1 MIKISA
7 VTKYPQKQQTTDGG
21 KYRPFLNLKN
31 LKTKS
36 TSTYANTELVQ
47 GKSKP
52 LNRPGT
58 VTVSNFKCGLPTG
71 SLVTKIT
78 VHYAHAKVAY
88 NGKVCNV
95 GAPKISLMDG
105 NSIIK
110 NSKKKDVTHTG
121 QAPTTTIKKYT
132 ETFNVGSWDYT
143 KLNSSNFGVQINY
156 PTNSSNNAGYI
167 RLYYVYIT
175 VDYREPSFDLKVNG
189 DTKQPHNYDKYS
201 VVIEL
206 ANKNVTSTAPAITIT
221 APTGLSLSSYSDIS
235 GGTFENVA
243 NNTWV
248 WTPKITKQYSLA
260 LEMIFD
266 INITFPLGATSFP
279 ITFRASESMTSKSA
293 RYDTSVLPA
302 PTKEDVDIDEN
313 SNNDPTLTDNVADPA
328 RPEIVTWPKWTL
340 FDWQVEL
347 DESIDDE
354 DKVDVYCC
362 TVTNGKFDE
371 WSFDNLSEELEYYK
385 GGAYYFGFVS
395 KATLKAKSLRYAPI
409 HGHYVE
415 GSDYPLIT
423 YQDTEGLRVNH
434 EGTYTLVVTKYG
446 TQEVLKVVYL
456 DITPLWEDEPIP
468 CATIISPTQEELDR
482 LGDESYIVQS
492 YVKAISDEGYVRD
505 WGKNFKIGVFNNAI
519 EDNITVTTIT
529 PEDPNED
536 PYDIVTDSTDY
547 YNLTPNDII
556 TNAYYWSEPFAK
568 LNEFNNVECK
578 FHYNKDYP
586 LYIILAGDYS
596 DKDKTVKY
604 TEPGIIEDNYYDV
617 REANGTYPIPI
628 DNTVL
633 SDGSFAE
640 LNMQGNSTATPV
652 IYYDLPLEDFENET
666 HAVRGIEVTGTIE
679 QNSDDLNIYAKVITP
694 TGESRARSINL
705 DVSKK
710 ENEFS
715 IGGMGDLWGLSTTDI
730 TSLEDWEVEFMVDN
744 TLNGYDAS
752 INYSNISVIFYIA
765 EIDQQNYRCYVNGE
779 DTSYYGAFLKDVEI
793 PEGLKTDV
801 DSLTIDG
808 TDTNS
813 PYRQNIRE
821 KEIVIELDIG
831 DNCNLA
837 ESTLSVRDLARL
849 FQNKR
854 DKYNRPIPNRIEFNH
869 YPDVYWEYIMK
880 DPFDNK
886 VKISS
891 YEVKIKLTVPS
902 GTAYKKQSTTTNKVG
917 YVNGLASVNPVIVI
931 KPTDNLITVTET
943 LTDQNFHMGYDGDI
957 TDKVFVIDCE
967 DRIVWLKQD
976 EDSEDGENITA
987 YVDWNSDW
995 FAISGEYQFEATGAV
1010 IKAVDYIERW

>member
-7 VTKYPQKQQTTDGG
+7 VTKYPQKQQTTEGG

-36 TSTYANTELVQ
+36 TKTFAHTELIQ

-95 GAPKISLMDG
+95 GAPTI
-105 NSIIK
+105 SIIRNGK
-110 NSKKKDVTHTG
+110 IDKYGSGKLMSKKG
-121 QAPTTTIKKYT
+121 QAPTTSIKSYDMAFT
-132 ETFNVGSWDYT
+132 HHWDYT
-143 KLNSSNFGVQINY
+143 EINSDDFGIRINY
-156 PTNSSNNAGYI
+156 PTNSNAHEGYI
-167 RLYYVYIT
+167 RLYNFYVTIT
-175 VDYREPSFDLKVNG
+175 YKAPSYTLKVKG
-189 DTKQPHNYDKYS
+189 RAEQPVNNEPYQID
-201 VVIEL
+201 IEL
-206 ANKNVTSTAPAITIT
+206 TNKNKVKYRPTVTIT
-221 APTGLSLSSYSDIS
+221 APAGVSVDMSRAGNEVTKI
-235 GGTFENVA
+235 
-243 NNTWV
+243 NNQTWQ
-248 WTPKITKQYSLA
+248 WTPSKMSGMDAVGIGLF
-260 LEMIFD
+260 FD
-266 INITFPLGATSFP
+266 INVTFPLGATYYP
-279 ITFRASESMTSKSA
+279 IRIDAGITTTNTTAYYT
-293 RYDTSVLPA
+293 TNVLPKPA
-302 PTKEDVDIDEN
+302 REDTTSEEDPSGTPTI
-313 SNNDPTLTDNVADPA
+313 NNQQAEPT
-328 RPEIVTWPKWTL
+328 RPEIVSIAIEEL
-340 FDWQVEL
+340 FDFEL
-347 DESIDDE
+347 DLGDLDKDDY
-354 DKVDVYCC
+354 VHLWCC
-362 TVTNGKFDE
+362 TVTNGQFDNWDINTRSE
-371 WSFDNLSEELEYYK
+371 VIREYQGGVTTFYTFDNL
-385 GGAYYFGFVS
+385 
-395 KATLKAKSLRYAPI
+395 KAKVSQLKYAGCHPAYTYYEN
-409 HGHYVE
+409 GMW
-415 GSDYPLIT
+415 IT
-423 YQDTEGLRVNH
+423 IPPEDSWGLKISER
-434 EGTYTLVVTKYG
+434 GTYALVITMPD
-446 TQEVLKVVYL
+446 QPEEILKVVYL
-456 DITPLWEDEPIP
+456 DVTPGVTVPN
-468 CATIISPTQEELDR
+468 ATILIPTQEELNR
-482 LGDESYIVQS
+482 LGDENYIVQS
-492 YVKAISDEGYVRD
+492 YIEAISDEGYVRD

-519 EDNITVTTIT
+519 SDNITVTTIT
-529 PEDPNED
+529 PEDPDED
-536 PYDIVTDSTDY
+536 PYDVVTDSTDY
-547 YNLTPNDII
+547 YNLTSHEILKY
-556 TNAYYWSEPFAK
+556 AEYWSEPFAT
-568 LNEFNNVECK
+568 LNEFHNVECK

-586 LYIILAGDYS
+586 LYIIIAGDYNATGCN
-596 DKDKTVKY
+596 KQIKF
-604 TEPGIIEDNYYDV
+604 TEPCIIEEGYYDV
-617 REANGTYPIPI
+617 RENNGTYPIPI

-694 TGESRARSINL
+694 NGESRARSINL
-705 DVSKK
+705 DVNKK

-744 TLNGYDAS
+744 TLNGYDGS

-779 DTSYYGAFLKDVEI
+779 DISYYGAFLKDVEI

-801 DSLTIDG
+801 DYLTIDG
-808 TDTNS
+808 TDTND

-821 KEIVIELDIG
+821 KEITIELDIG

-854 DKYNRPIPNRIEFNH
+854 DKYNRPIPNRIEFSH
-869 YPDVYWEYIMK
+869 YPDVYWEYIME
-880 DPFDNK
+880 DTFDNK
-886 VKISS
+886 VEISS
-891 YEVKIKLTVPS
+891 YEVKIKLTIPS

>member
-21 KYRPFLNLKN
+21 KFRPFLNLKN

-36 TSTYANTELVQ
+36 TKTFANTELVQ

-110 NSKKKDVTHTG
+110 NSKKKDITHTG

-143 KLNSSNFGVQINY
+143 KLNSSNFGVRINY
-156 PTNSSNNAGYI
+156 PTNSSNDAGYI

-206 ANKNVTSTAPAITIT
+206 SNKNVTSTAPAITIT

-235 GGTFENVA
+235 GGTFEKVA
-243 NNTWV
+243 NNTWL
-248 WTPKITKQYSLA
+248 WTPKITKQYTLA

-279 ITFRASESMTSKSA
+279 ITFRASESLTGKSA

-302 PTKEDVDIDEN
+302 PTKEDVDTENTPSGDINTGMNSGPATKTEVLILKEGELPDVGSADYNFHMEYELEDLEQYDDTQTVYIWSEESQALHFYQNAMWKTYIELTIAELKTMGGIFETWVSGRSGGLQKLQIVVLDE
-313 SNNDPTLTDNVADPA
+313 DDN
-328 RPEIVTWPKWTL
+328 EIVLAEQYIEVIPA
-340 FDWQVEL
+340 
-347 DESIDDE
+347 
-354 DKVDVYCC
+354 
-362 TVTNGKFDE
+362 
-371 WSFDNLSEELEYYK
+371 NLTTPSMS
-385 GGAYYFGFVS
+385 V
-395 KATLKAKSLRYAPI
+395 
-409 HGHYVE
+409 
-415 GSDYPLIT
+415 LI
-423 YQDTEGLRVNH
+423 
-434 EGTYTLVVTKYG
+434 
-446 TQEVLKVVYL
+446 
-456 DITPLWEDEPIP
+456 P
-468 CATIISPTQEELDR
+468 SQEELNR
-482 LGDESYIVQS
+482 LGDGEVYTVQTFLKNITS
-492 YVKAISDEGYVRD
+492 LDWVSD
-505 WGKNFKIGVFNNAI
+505 WGRNFRIGVFNNAI

-536 PYDIVTDSTDY
+536 PYDVVTDSTDY
-547 YNLTPNDII
+547 YNLTSDEIFDNAKEWSNTISYPNQYA
-556 TNAYYWSEPFAK
+556 N
-568 LNEFNNVECK
+568 LECK
-578 FHYNKDYP
+578 FAYNKKYP
-586 LYIILAGDYS
+586 LYILITGDYS
-596 DKDKTVKY
+596 ERSSKQSIKF
-604 TEPGIIEDNYYDV
+604 TEPCLIEDNYYEV
-617 REANGTYPIPI
+617 REVNGTYPIPI

-694 TGESRARSINL
+694 NGESRARSINL

-744 TLNGYDAS
+744 TLNGYDGS

-765 EIDQQNYRCYVNGE
+765 EIDQQNYRSYVNGE
-779 DTSYYGAFLKDVEI
+779 DISYYGAFIKDVEI

-801 DSLTIDG
+801 DYLTISG
-808 TDTNS
+808 TDTND

-821 KEIVIELDIG
+821 KDITIELDIG
-831 DNCNLA
+831 DNCSLEN
-837 ESTLSVRDLARL
+837 STLSVRDLARL

-854 DKYNRPIPNRIEFNH
+854 DKYNRPIPNRIEFSH
-869 YPDVYWEYIMK
+869 YPDVYWEYIME
-880 DPFDNK
+880 DTFDNK
-886 VKISS
+886 VEINS
-891 YEVKIKLTVPS
+891 YGVKIKLTIPS